1 MQKKQNDTYTG
12 DAITS
17 NIKYADNE
25 WQAHGTVDRGT
36 MFLNEPLLGLLYAG
50 KKYDKDIGDYKDYV
64 PRGSMATTEGLDAN
78 ATALARAK
86 FNIEPARLSHDLL
99 LLDATY
105 YVSTSNSSLVNIFDV
120 DTYIKK
126 AISVANP
133 LYDDHTNYKVIH
145 LIDPEKVDE
154 NLTVL
159 QFLEKVHPKAYTG
172 DGTVS
177 RDDLGVVLDRY
188 SILKGDENFILT
200 GDTTVKE
207 FLSHRDED
215 TLMGQAAKTFYED
228 FTLHEH
234 DPLSIRNPFDVRS
247 EERRQYYLSRFLANT
262 VSHSLG
268 VSETGLGYYEILN
281 NMIEDATF
289 HSYGADSDTWPQR
302 VFRAEDLQWSPENAY
317 VWTSSLVGDDNE
329 HLPIVDDDST
339 KDNKYIGIFRRF
351 LSSKASRANYK
362 EYLRRMNLAISS
374 ISKYCIDVYVDWDT
388 SDPTSIRDS
397 WGIHLLNEESTTNLF
412 QDNSHNYRLFNTAAL
427 GYKLADALISL
438 RTFLGGFYHMFSAV
452 GDEAEA
458 ETYVIPYDTP
468 IYERIVN
475 TTPIGSL
482 CNKNVDWNGS
492 GENPFYRQKTYITI
506 DTLNT
511 LYRIGHGKEAE
522 VARSEAYQS
531 SYTFEDEIKEWLS
544 TETLMI
550 KTPVYGDYVEELNF
564 MQDLNPDSDVNFS
577 NLRIKKTSIPYKN
590 AQDSKYEEPFMMRT
604 NPLINREKDNE
615 KGFGVHASEALA
627 AVGDNPDKLNWGD
640 ENKKTTHV
648 IPPFLY
654 DFDKEDEEQFLEEDE
669 RYVGP
674 KGSKQRVANPRG
686 NSVIESR
693 IESPTIDELWTFLKY
708 LTEADGN
715 VNDSNRLPSFF
726 GIDKNFIKD
735 SLISKEDFRNTV
747 NPMASEDNNRKVID
761 ILNWHIIPDTE
772 LPPYFSPDNE
782 EYKELRLGGYEVT
795 EYIDKI
801 YDYEVRPFSRR
812 VSKKDGDKY
821 EYDTEAQFDESIE
834 GKYSNSLDYATGYLE
849 KLYNETIANFA
860 LYNALEGNENLSN
873 AAEIVSIFEDEN
885 YDDYFNAEVDKL
897 IKTPTSERKLPYA
910 QSQWSNQRVKAFTL
924 LSRILNY
931 HKADGENDLV
941 DGKDTSYHNHY
952 KHYMNHPKNLKSIER
967 DLEAI
972 RQNLQSLAEFALATF
987 SSMGYADRS
996 TNRGTLHQL
1005 HRNSFD
1011 FNSTLIG
1018 TDKFNGPISLADLN
1032 NTIEDE
1038 PNALYNFSVAVYKGD
1053 DLANSL
1059 NNLVEP
1065 KVEGKLLVS
1074 AMDRK
1079 VVYEDGEFA
1088 ERYKETVYDHNI
1100 IDLRG
1105 PTVNSRALKE
1115 RYSPNETVLSE
1126 VYLAADGTWRSIHEH
1141 PVAPILDCEF

>member
-1 MQKKQNDTYTG
+1 MQKKQNDSYTG
-12 DAITS
+12 DAITN

-25 WQAHGTVDRGT
+25 WQAHGTVDRGS
-36 MFLNEPLLGLLYAG
+36 MFLTEPLLGLLYAG
-50 KKYDKDIGDYKDYV
+50 KKYDKDLGDYKDYV
-64 PRGSMATTEGLDAN
+64 PRGSMSSTTGLDANAN

-99 LLDATY
+99 LLDVTY
-105 YVSTSNSSLVNIFDV
+105 YVSTANSSLVNIFDV

-126 AISVANP
+126 AISIANP
-133 LYDDHTNYKVIH
+133 IYDDHVNYKVIH
-145 LIDPEKVDE
+145 LIDPDKVDE
-154 NLTVL
+154 NLTVKD
-159 QFLEKVHPKAYTG
+159 FLKQAHPKAALG
-172 DGTVS
+172 KDVN
-177 RDDLGVVLDRY
+177 DEDLGVVFERY
-188 SILKGDENFILT
+188 SVKRTDNSQFTLNPNTK
-200 GDTTVKE
+200 VKE
-207 FLSHRDED
+207 FLSHKDED
-215 TLMGQAAKTFYED
+215 TLEGIAAKVFYED
-228 FTLHEH
+228 FALHEH

-268 VSETGLGYYEILN
+268 VSENGLGYYEILN

-289 HSYGADSDTWPQR
+289 HSYGSVEDTWPKR
-302 VFRAEDLQWSPENAY
+302 VFGDEALQWNLENTY
-317 VWTSSLVGDDNE
+317 SWTSNLVGEDDE
-329 HLPIVDDDST
+329 HLPIEDT
-339 KDNKYIGIFRRF
+339 AETQDNKYIEVFRRF
-351 LSSKASRANYK
+351 LGDKSSRANYK
-362 EYLRRMNLAISS
+362 EYLRRMNTAISS

-388 SDPTSIRDS
+388 SDPGSIKDS

-438 RTFLGGFYHMFSAV
+438 RTFLGGFYHMFSAS
-452 GDEAEA
+452 GSDSEQA
-458 ETYVIPYDTP
+458 TYVIPYDTP
-468 IYERIVN
+468 IYERSVN
-475 TTPIGSL
+475 TTPIGAL
-482 CNKNVDWNGS
+482 CEGNVDWNGS
-492 GENPFYRQKTYITI
+492 GENPFYRQSTYVTV
-506 DTLNT
+506 DTLNN
-511 LYRIGHGKEAE
+511 LYRLGHGIKGDV
-522 VARSEAYQS
+522 VASDDYPS
-531 SYTFEDEIKEWLS
+531 SYAFEAEIKEWLS
-544 TETLMI
+544 NETLMI

-564 MQDLNPDSDVNFS
+564 MQDLNPDSDVNFA

-590 AQDSKYEEPFMMRT
+590 SQDSKYEEPFVMRT
-604 NPLINREKDNE
+604 SPLVNREKENK
-615 KGFGVHASEALA
+615 KGYGVHASEALA
-627 AVGDNPDKLNWGD
+627 AVGDNPDGLNWG
-640 ENKKTTHV
+640 ENEPKTSHV

-654 DFDKEDEEQFLEEDE
+654 DYDKKNEEDFLEADE
-669 RYVGP
+669 RSLSEEGA
-674 KGSKQRVANPRG
+674 KQRVANPAG

-708 LTEADGN
+708 LTESDGN
-715 VNDSNRLPSFF
+715 VNDSNRLPSFY
-726 GIDKNFIKD
+726 GVDKKFIKNN
-735 SLISKEDFRNTV
+735 LITKEDFANTV
-747 NPMASEDNNRKVID
+747 NPMAAEDNNRKIID
-761 ILNWHIIPDTE
+761 ILNWHIVPDTSK
-772 LPPYFSPDNE
+772 PPYYSSKAENE
-782 EYKELRLGGYEVT
+782 IRLGGYEVT

-801 YDYEVRPFSRR
+801 YDYEINPFSRR
-812 VSKKDGDKY
+812 VVKKDGDKY
-821 EYDTEAQFDESIE
+821 EYDTESQFDQDIN
-834 GKYSNSLDYATGYLE
+834 GKYSNNHDEPTGYLE

-860 LYNALEGNENLSN
+860 LYNALEGDESLSN
-873 AAEIVSIFEDEN
+873 AAEIVNIFEDEN
-885 YDDYFNAEVDKL
+885 YDDYFNAEADKL
-897 IKTPTSERKLPYA
+897 IKTPTSEKKLAYA
-910 QSQWSNQRVKAFTL
+910 QAQWSNQRVKAFTL

-987 SSMGYADRS
+987 TSMGYADRS

-1018 TDKFNGPISLADLN
+1018 TDKFDGPISLADLN
-1032 NTIEDE
+1032 NTIADE
-1038 PNALYNFSVAVYKGD
+1038 PNALYNFAVAVYKGE

-1065 KVEGKLLVS
+1065 KLEGKLLVS

-1079 VVYEDGEFA
+1079 VVFEDGEFA
-1088 ERYKETVYDHNI
+1088 ERYKEDVYDHNI

-1105 PTVNSRALKE
+1105 PTTNTRALKE
-1115 RYSPNETVLSE
+1115 RYSPNETLLSE